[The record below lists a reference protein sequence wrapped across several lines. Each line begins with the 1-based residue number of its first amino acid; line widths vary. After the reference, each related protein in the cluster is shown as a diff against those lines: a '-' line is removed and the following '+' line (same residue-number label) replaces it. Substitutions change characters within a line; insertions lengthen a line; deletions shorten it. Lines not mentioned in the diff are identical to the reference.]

1 MKRETLKQ
9 RRRRLRRE
17 KAIRSCTRIAVC
29 VIAALALVTVGW
41 KIAAPF
47 LGDSYGQAETGN
59 DGQNGPIAEVQA
71 AENEDG
77 SGNAGIAQLAETTE
91 VPYEAPGWQ
100 YDNTGWWYAV
110 SDTTYYQNGF
120 AVIDDKTYH
129 FDSSGYLSVGWMPI
143 GGKGYYFDENGVY
156 DPEKDHSMMIA
167 LTFDDGPGAHT
178 GELLDT
184 LKQYGAKATFFLQ
197 GVNIE
202 QYGGEA
208 IARMA
213 SEGHLIGN
221 HSYDHPNMLKLSAED
236 AATQF
241 QKTDDLIAQY
251 NNGSGAS
258 VVRFP
263 YGNKSR
269 ELEAIAAR
277 PCFMW
282 DVDTMDWESRNV
294 QSNIQAVLNGVEP
307 GQIIL
312 MHDTYQATVEACKT
326 IIPELVNRGYE
337 LVTLDTLAA
346 ASGVELQNGVTY
358 YGFSQADIDAGNV
371 SDAEN

>member
-1 MKRETLKQ
+1 MKRETLKT
-9 RRRRLRRE
+9 RRNRLKRKKLIE
-17 KAIRSCTRIAVC
+17 NSTRIAVC
-29 VIAALALVTVGW
+29 VVAALGVITIGW
-41 KIAAPF
+41 KIGAPF
-47 LGDSYGQAETGN
+47 LEKEGGLAKTE
-59 DGQNGPIAEVQA
+59 GPVVEIQA
-71 AENEDG
+71 AETEDG
-77 SGNAGIAQLAETTE
+77 SGAAGIAQLAETTK
-91 VPYEAPGWQ
+91 VPYQAPGWQ

-110 SDTTYYQNGF
+110 SGDTYYQNGF
-120 AVIDDKTYH
+120 ADIDGKTYH
-129 FDSSGYLSVGWMPI
+129 FDGSGYISTGWTPI

-156 DPEKDHSMMIA
+156 DETADSSMMVA

-202 QYGGEA
+202 QYGGDA
-208 IARMA
+208 ISRMA
-213 SEGHLIGN
+213 AEGHMIGN
-221 HSYDHPNMLKLSAED
+221 HSYDHPDMLKLSAED

-251 NNGSGAS
+251 NNGAGA
-258 VVRFP
+258 VAVRFP
-263 YGNKSR
+263 FGNTSR

-282 DVDTMDWESRNV
+282 DPDTLDWKKKNA
-294 QSNIQAVLNGVEP
+294 QANAAAVLDNVSP

-312 MHDTYQATVEACKT
+312 MHDTYQATVEACQT
-326 IIPELVNRGYE
+326 IIPELINRGYK

-346 ASGVELQNGVTY
+346 AKGVELQNGVTY
-358 YGFSQADIDAGNV
+358 YGFSDADIEAGHI
-371 SDAEN
+371 SDEGE

>member
-59 DGQNGPIAEVQA
+59 DGQKGPIAEVQA

-129 FDSSGYLSVGWMPI
+129 FDSSGYLSVGWTPI

-213 SEGHLIGN
+213 SEDHLIGN

-263 YGNKSR
+263 YGNKSK
-269 ELEAIAAR
+269 ELETIAAR

-326 IIPELVNRGYE
+326 IIPELVSRGYE

>member
-41 KIAAPF
+41 RIAAPF

-59 DGQNGPIAEVQA
+59 DGQKGPIAEVQA

-129 FDSSGYLSVGWMPI
+129 FDSSGYLSVGWTPI

-213 SEGHLIGN
+213 SEDHLIGN

-241 QKTDDLIAQY
+241 QKADDLIAQY

-263 YGNKSR
+263 YGNKSK

-326 IIPELVNRGYE
+326 IIPELVSRGYE

>member
-17 KAIRSCTRIAVC
+17 KAIWSCTRIAVC

-41 KIAAPF
+41 RIAAPF

-59 DGQNGPIAEVQA
+59 DGQKGPIAEVQA

-129 FDSSGYLSVGWMPI
+129 FDSSGYLSVGWTPI

-263 YGNKSR
+263 YGNKSK

-326 IIPELVNRGYE
+326 IIPELVSRGYE

>member
-1 MKRETLKQ
+1 MKRETLKT
-9 RRRRLRRE
+9 RRNRLKRKKLIE
-17 KAIRSCTRIAVC
+17 NSTRIAVC
-29 VIAALALVTVGW
+29 VVAALGVITIGW
-41 KIAAPF
+41 KIGAPF
-47 LGDSYGQAETGN
+47 LEQEGGLAKTE
-59 DGQNGPIAEVQA
+59 GPVVEIQA
-71 AENEDG
+71 AETEDG
-77 SGNAGIAQLAETTE
+77 PGAAGIAQLAETTK
-91 VPYEAPGWQ
+91 VPYQAPGWQ

-110 SDTTYYQNGF
+110 SGDTYYQNGF
-120 AVIDDKTYH
+120 ADIDGKTYH
-129 FDSSGYLSVGWMPI
+129 FDGSGYISTGWTPI

-156 DPEKDHSMMIA
+156 DETADSSMMVA

-202 QYGGEA
+202 QYGGDA
-208 IARMA
+208 ISRMA
-213 SEGHLIGN
+213 AEGHMIGN
-221 HSYDHPNMLKLSAED
+221 HSYDHPDMLKLSAED

-251 NNGSGAS
+251 NNGAGA
-258 VVRFP
+258 VAVRFP
-263 YGNKSR
+263 FGNTSR

-282 DVDTMDWESRNV
+282 DLDTLDWKKKNA
-294 QSNIQAVLNGVEP
+294 QANAAAVLDNVSP

-312 MHDTYQATVEACKT
+312 MHDTYQATVEACQT
-326 IIPELVNRGYE
+326 IIPELINRGYK

-346 ASGVELQNGVTY
+346 AKGVELQNGVTY
-358 YGFSQADIDAGNV
+358 YGFSDADIEAGHI
-371 SDAEN
+371 SDEGE

>member
-41 KIAAPF
+41 RIAAPF

-59 DGQNGPIAEVQA
+59 DGQKGPIAEVQA

-100 YDNTGWWYAV
+100 YDNTGWCYAV

-129 FDSSGYLSVGWMPI
+129 FDSSGYLSVGWTPI

-236 AATQF
+236 A
-241 QKTDDLIAQY
+241 
-251 NNGSGAS
+251 
-258 VVRFP
+258 
-263 YGNKSR
+263 
-269 ELEAIAAR
+269 
-277 PCFMW
+277 
-282 DVDTMDWESRNV
+282 
-294 QSNIQAVLNGVEP
+294 
-307 GQIIL
+307 
-312 MHDTYQATVEACKT
+312 
-326 IIPELVNRGYE
+326 
-337 LVTLDTLAA
+337 VT
-346 ASGVELQNGVTY
+346 
-358 YGFSQADIDAGNV
+358 
-371 SDAEN
+371 